1 MMRDTAMF
9 SESNYWTADLAL
21 SSLAIVLLVMLA
33 GKSIVGF
40 LRDACNAGYS
50 GAMILRWSASQR
62 GGVGQVA
69 PEEDGEAQGSIEL
82 PALTPAAA
90 EPVDGAEDSGG
101 AQPAAVGSGDLSR
114 EGSGDPNAHGATAE
128 ETVRAMAAQLL
139 AKDEQLRVMH
149 ARNRSRLDAL
159 AARLNEKD
167 TQLREKDAEITRLT
181 QGSRPAEPGRVV
193 AATVPAP
200 RVVRRNFSRA
210 ESALKAA
217 ADEWH
222 AEQSKSQS
230 KSPGV

>member
-1 MMRDTAMF
+1 M
-9 SESNYWTADLAL
+9 
-21 SSLAIVLLVMLA
+21 
-33 GKSIVGF
+33 
-40 LRDACNAGYS
+40 
-50 GAMILRWSASQR
+50 
-62 GGVGQVA
+62 
-69 PEEDGEAQGSIEL
+69 
-82 PALTPAAA
+82 
-90 EPVDGAEDSGG
+90 
-101 AQPAAVGSGDLSR
+101 SR
-114 EGSGDPNAHGATAE
+114 EGSDDPNAHGATAE

-139 AKDEQLRVMH
+139 AKDEQLRVMQ

-167 TQLREKDAEITRLT
+167 TQLSAHEVLLREKDAEITRLT

-230 KSPGV
+230 RDFDSTVRVIS